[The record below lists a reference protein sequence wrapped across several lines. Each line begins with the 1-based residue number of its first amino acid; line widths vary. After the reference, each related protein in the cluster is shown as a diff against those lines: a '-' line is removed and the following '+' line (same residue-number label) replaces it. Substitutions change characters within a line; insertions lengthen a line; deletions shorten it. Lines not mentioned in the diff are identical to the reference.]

1 MQGRKLCLHKPLIW
15 KLDFSGNTRNKTSPS
30 KPTVQLQQSELKPRL
45 CWDFPALHSFPGGF
59 SGHFVLWPAVL
70 GLALAKSPGH
80 PPELF
85 THYLL
90 PEQALQPSPAGPSP
104 GIPPCCLPR
113 MQERG
118 GASSSS
124 LLFSPPSPSS
134 NPGWSP
140 GTAQQSHD
148 WSWHLLAFQHSPGS
162 GVTSPAPPFIRT
174 FLGQGCF
181 SLLRFSKPPHQSQPV
196 GSSVSFIYPTM
207 VLLNHTNLCSFSPFF
222 PFFLYYYF
230 LNNLFILGELIRKSG
245 CWGKEISSIAFL

>member
-1 MQGRKLCLHKPLIW
+1 M
-15 KLDFSGNTRNKTSPS
+15 
-30 KPTVQLQQSELKPRL
+30 
-45 CWDFPALHSFPGGF
+45 
-59 SGHFVLWPAVL
+59 
-70 GLALAKSPGH
+70 LAKSPEH

-85 THYLL
+85 PHYLL
-90 PEQALQPSPAGPSP
+90 PEQALQPSPALHVPLQESHPAACP
-104 GIPPCCLPR
+104 G

-124 LLFSPPSPSS
+124 LLFSAPSPSS
-134 NPGWSP
+134 SPGWSP

-148 WSWHLLAFQHSPGS
+148 WSWHLLAFQHSPGC

-207 VLLNHTNLCSFSPFF
+207 VLLNHRNLCSFSPFS

-230 LNNLFILGELIRKSG
+230 LNNLFI
-245 CWGKEISSIAFL
+245 